1 MKNRIK
7 LVNTFL
13 PTEMLRTEAV
23 QERIEVCQA
32 DLKQPKVPGAWG
44 NIGNERPHPK
54 LFGQKR

>member
-1 MKNRIK
+1 MSF
-7 LVNTFL
+7 NTSL

-23 QERIEVCQA
+23 QERVEVCQA

-44 NIGNERPHPK
+44 NIGNERPYPK